1 MKREDLEHVLRA
13 SSRICDEPVFVVIGS
28 QAILGTHPDAS
39 EEAIVR
45 SIEADI
51 YPYFAPQKSALLNVI
66 GWGSEF
72 HNTFGYYVDGV
83 DETTAVLPD
92 GWFDRIAC
100 ITVDVGNG
108 AQIRGLC
115 VEPHDLAI
123 SKLFAGR
130 EKDFEYVA
138 AAAKAGYVCQELLLE
153 RLANVPRISRKTRE
167 ALAKHIATIYLH
179 GALKARTD
187 RKS

>member
-39 EEAIVR
+39 EEALIR
-45 SIEADI
+45 SIEADV
-51 YPYFAPQKSALLNVI
+51 YPFYAPEKSELLNVI
-66 GWGSEF
+66 GWGSDF

-83 DETTAVLPD
+83 DETTAILPD
-92 GWFDRIAC
+92 GWLDRVAC
-100 ITVDVGNG
+100 VTVEIGNG
-108 AQIRGLC
+108 AQIRGIC

-123 SKLFAGR
+123 SKLLAGR

-138 AAAKAGYVCQELLLE
+138 AAAKAGYISQELLLE
-153 RLANVPRISRKTRE
+153 RLENMKEISRKRRDAMAE
-167 ALAKHIATIYLH
+167 HIAAIFNKIAT
-179 GALKARTD
+179 K
-187 RKS
+187 